1 MTQLKLFDDIEIDR
15 DAVIEYDGKVGLYT
29 LQRLLDGQ
37 PVSMSSDEAYLSRE
51 EADDAADHWIEG
63 TPDPQNLMNLLVG
76 AYATIA
82 HFVAGDDPDAAA
94 DWILAD
100 LQDEFRNWNLCGLHN
115 QALADLE
122 QYYLEFG
129 FPGDEEIIEENVDNE
144 SE

>member
-1 MTQLKLFDDIEIDR
+1 
-15 DAVIEYDGKVGLYT
+15 
-29 LQRLLDGQ
+29 
-37 PVSMSSDEAYLSRE
+37 
-51 EADDAADHWIEG
+51 
-63 TPDPQNLMNLLVG
+63 MNLLVG

-122 QYYLEFG
+122 GYYLENG
-129 FPGDEEIIEENVDNE
+129 FPGDEEIVKENVDNE